1 MDALPGCAVIEGAVA
16 TPVPVI
22 GTTKAELSC
31 DPMKEAEPDALPVEL
46 GAKLAVKV
54 ALAPGLKLTGSTTPP
69 MERPA
74 PEAVAWEIVT
84 ELAPELVMVRL

>member
-22 GTTKAELSC
+22 GTPKAEVSC
-31 DPMKEAEPDALPVEL
+31 AAVKEAEPDTLPVEV

-54 ALAPGLKLTGSTTPP
+54 ALAPGLRLTGKATPP
-69 MERPA
+69 MEKPA
-74 PEAVAWEIVT
+74 PEALAWEIVT
-84 ELAPELVMVRL
+84 KLPPELVMVRL